1 MNTFKRKALMSAVLA
16 GLGVAAGT
24 AEAVYLNPN
33 GLGQVLVYPYYTV
46 NARSG
51 SNYNTYISLVNTT
64 SQAKALRVRFREGK
78 TSAEVLDFNLFLSPN
93 DMWTGAV
100 IPGGTD
106 AASPGRLITTDVS
119 CTNPIIPSTGI
130 DFRNYGYLASAA
142 PAEALPGT
150 GLDRTREGYVE
161 IFEMAILS
169 GTSAANA
176 THTAAGTPANC
187 AALRGAVATL
197 TINNPTGG
205 LAGTGTL
212 INVNQGFDMGYN
224 ARALNDFY
232 SGAGV
237 ITDVGS
243 ATPDMTSADAHSFVV
258 NDSLT
263 AVFSVFASGL
273 NAVSSV
279 FMHTAVINEF
289 ILDSGTASQTD
300 WVMTFPTKRYYIN
313 STTGAATTPFTA
325 TLTASGACE
334 TFTMNFFNREEAG
347 ASPSGTDFSPAPPAA
362 APNSACWEST
372 VVSFRNGL
380 GATAALGSTSGVLA
394 SNNTVSILLSTAPQ
408 NGWAQINFTGTN
420 ATTTGVAP
428 IASGTINVSTGTQ
441 LATGAA
447 LPQTFLGL
455 PVTGFMVRTFSNGT
469 LTCGSATC
477 LANYSALFDHKYR
490 P

>member
-16 GLGVAAGT
+16 GFGVAAGT

-46 NARSG
+46 NAKS
-51 SNYNTYISLVNTT
+51 SQNWNTYISLVNTT
-64 SQAKALRVRFREGK
+64 SQSKVLRVRFREGK

-100 IPGGTD
+100 IPAGSD
-106 AASPGRLITTDVS
+106 SASPGRLITSDAS
-119 CTNPIIPSTGI
+119 CTNPQIPSTGI
-130 DFRNYGYLASAA
+130 DFRNYGYLASFA

-150 GLDRTREGYVE
+150 GLDRTREGYIE
-161 IFEMAILS
+161 IFEMATLT
-169 GTSAANA
+169 GNSASAA
-176 THTAAGTPANC
+176 THTSAGTPANC
-187 AALRGAVATL
+187 AGLRAAVASL
-197 TINNPTGG
+197 TTANPTGG
-205 LAGTGTL
+205 LAGTATL
-212 INVNQGFDMGYN
+212 INVNLGLAAGYN

-232 SGAGV
+232 TAAGV
-237 ITDVGS
+237 LTDVGS
-243 ATPDMTSADAHSFVV
+243 ATPDMTSSNTHSFVV

-263 AVFSVFASGL
+263 SVFSVFATGL
-273 NAVSSV
+273 DAVSST
-279 FMHTAVINEF
+279 FMHQAVINEF
-289 ILDSGTASQTD
+289 VLDTNTASNTD

-334 TFTMNFFNREEAG
+334 TFNMVFFNREEAG

-380 GATAALGSTSGVLA
+380 GATAGLGSASGVLA
-394 SNNTVSILLSTAPQ
+394 SNNTVAISLSTAPQ

-420 ATTTGVAP
+420 ATTTGVSP
-428 IASGTINVSTGTQ
+428 VASSTLNVNTGTFV
-441 LATGAA
+441 AAA

-455 PVTGFMVRTFSNGT
+455 PVTGFMIDTYQNGAVGGV
-469 LTCGSATC
+469 LS
-477 LANYSALFDHKYR
+477 NYSALFDHKYR